1 MSKNICM
8 TEIACARCLGLC
20 FEENVFFPSSHGT
33 AAVSGG
39 MGMMYGWQHGVMVA
53 SNNLEQGSDEV
64 VTT

>member
-1 MSKNICM
+1 
-8 TEIACARCLGLC
+8 LGLC

-39 MGMMYGWQHGVMVA
+39 MGMMYGRQHGVMVA
-53 SNNLEQGSDEV
+53 SNDLEQGSDEV